1 MDKQWI
7 HNHNRCAVEYL
18 DGIHAFIEFATRH
31 NLGST
36 HIRCPCRRCNNSTWE
51 TFENVRFHLVRNGML
66 ETYTTWY
73 HHGERLDQASSSYV
87 TRVETVESNVDPNEQ
102 VMNILND
109 VYPYASSNTNQE
121 WGEGGDDGRPT
132 MDSEA
137 FKNYEKLLKNAK
149 QELYPGCENFSVLT
163 SIVELMHGKI
173 KFRLSNKCFDYFLG
187 VIKRMLPKE
196 NCLPED
202 HKSAQKVLKGLGL
215 GYEKI
220 HACVN
225 NCILFYKENK
235 ALDKCPVCNEPRFK
249 MTSQNR
255 NTKIPQKVMRYLP
268 LKPRLQRLYM
278 SMHTATDMR
287 WHKEG
292 RVNDDVMRHP
302 ADGEAWKE
310 FDRMYPDFAADPRN
324 VRLGLATDG
333 FNPFGVLNQKH
344 STWPVVVF
352 PYNLPPWKCMKKE
365 YMMLTLLINEDPGK
379 SIDVYLRPLVDELK
393 DLWENG
399 VRTYDK
405 YTGQMFTMRAA
416 VMWTINDFPAY
427 AMVSGWMT
435 KGYLA
440 CPICKENVTSSWH
453 ARKVCYLGHRRWLPW
468 DNEWRQNDKAFDG
481 TKETR
486 LRPREWSG
494 DEILDQLN
502 RLEFGHFGKGVSNP
516 RPTTHLNWTHKNIE
530 RKTKDTIEARLDLE
544 QMGVRSS
551 LWMKNVGG
559 TLKKCHPFFTVKPN
573 GKKEFFNFISSVKF
587 PDGYASNISRCVNVN
602 GCKFQNMK
610 SHDCHVI
617 LQRLLPVGIRHLL
630 PLDVVKPI
638 VLLSRFFSQ
647 LTARCLRKSD
657 VKQLQDDIVNV
668 LCKFEQIFPPAF
680 FTSMIHV
687 MIHLPDEALLA
698 GPVNCRWMYPI
709 ERYLSELKKSV
720 RNKAKPEGSLVEAWV
735 AYESLTFCAMY
746 LEDVETAFNRS
757 QRNNDG
763 GVRKE
768 KLSVFAQIARPFGDP
783 VKDESFTKKDMEV
796 AHWFILNN
804 CDEALPYL
812 EEHEQLM
819 KREHPSHLYAKKHR
833 DLFPSWFHAHMNKLK
848 ELNSPSYD
856 GELYNLARGPL
867 HVELFSGCHVNGI
880 KFLGATRDDKLS
892 TQNSGV
898 HVPGAGDSEDI
909 DFYGKL
915 TCVVQLLYKDRC
927 QVILFKCLW
936 FDTNPHN
943 RTSVKRDHGLLSVNT
958 MRHWYDEDPYIL
970 ATMVKQ
976 IFYLD
981 DPKAGNGWKVVQK
994 IDRKGLYDIPEQDH
1008 DDNYDN
1014 VADQQLSSSIEIGEE
1029 TLRDTNIVQEPF
1041 DVVGFPEFEISIDL
1055 GDLPQY
1061 NAPEEANEDEDEWES
1076 GNDSSEDSES
1086 YYCSSDDD

>member
-1 MDKQWI
+1 
-7 HNHNRCAVEYL
+7 
-18 DGIHAFIEFATRH
+18 
-31 NLGST
+31 
-36 HIRCPCRRCNNSTWE
+36 
-51 TFENVRFHLVRNGML
+51 
-66 ETYTTWY
+66 
-73 HHGERLDQASSSYV
+73 
-87 TRVETVESNVDPNEQ
+87 
-102 VMNILND
+102 
-109 VYPYASSNTNQE
+109 
-121 WGEGGDDGRPT
+121 
-132 MDSEA
+132 
-137 FKNYEKLLKNAK
+137 
-149 QELYPGCENFSVLT
+149 
-163 SIVELMHGKI
+163 
-173 KFRLSNKCFDYFLG
+173 
-187 VIKRMLPKE
+187 
-196 NCLPED
+196 
-202 HKSAQKVLKGLGL
+202 
-215 GYEKI
+215 
-220 HACVN
+220 
-225 NCILFYKENK
+225 
-235 ALDKCPVCNEPRFK
+235 
-249 MTSQNR
+249 
-255 NTKIPQKVMRYLP
+255 
-268 LKPRLQRLYM
+268 
-278 SMHTATDMR
+278 
-287 WHKEG
+287 
-292 RVNDDVMRHP
+292 
-302 ADGEAWKE
+302 
-310 FDRMYPDFAADPRN
+310 
-324 VRLGLATDG
+324 
-333 FNPFGVLNQKH
+333 
-344 STWPVVVF
+344 
-352 PYNLPPWKCMKKE
+352 
-365 YMMLTLLINEDPGK
+365 
-379 SIDVYLRPLVDELK
+379 
-393 DLWENG
+393 
-399 VRTYDK
+399 
-405 YTGQMFTMRAA
+405 MRAA

-440 CPICKENVTSSWH
+440 CPIWKENVTSSWH

-516 RPTTHLNWTHKNIE
+516 RPTTHLNWTHKIMLFELPYWSKLKLRHNLDVMHIE
-530 RKTKDTIEARLDLE
+530 KNVFDTLVGTILDIEGKTKDTIEARLDLE
-544 QMGVRSS
+544 RMGVRSS
-551 LWMKNVGG
+551 LWMKNVSG
-559 TLKKCHPFFTVKPN
+559 TLKKGHPFFTVKPN
-573 GKKEFFNFISSVKF
+573 GKKEFFNFISSVMF

-638 VLLSRFFSQ
+638 MLLSRFFSQ
-647 LTARCLRKSD
+647 LTA
-657 VKQLQDDIVNV
+657 
-668 LCKFEQIFPPAF
+668 
-680 FTSMIHV
+680 SMIHV

-709 ERYLSELKKSV
+709 ERYIGELKKSV
-720 RNKAKPEGSLVEAWV
+720 RNKAKPEGSLVKAWV

-746 LEDVETAFNRS
+746 LEDVETSFNRS

-768 KLSVFAQIARPFGDP
+768 KLSVFAQIARPFSDP

-819 KREHPSHLYAKKHR
+819 KREHLSHLYAKKHR

-915 TCVVQLLYKDRC
+915 TSVVQLLYKDRC

-936 FDTNPHN
+936 FDRNPHN
-943 RTSVKRDHGLLSVNT
+943 RMSVKRDHGLLSVNT

-970 ATMVKQ
+970 ATMAKQ

-981 DPKAGNGWKVVQK
+981 NPKAGNGWKVVQK
-994 IDRKGLYDIPEQDH
+994 IDRRGLYDIPEQDH

-1076 GNDSSEDSES
+1076 GNDSSKDSES

>member
-1 MDKQWI
+1 M
-7 HNHNRCAVEYL
+7 
-18 DGIHAFIEFATRH
+18 
-31 NLGST
+31 
-36 HIRCPCRRCNNSTWE
+36 E
-51 TFENVRFHLVRNGML
+51 TF
-66 ETYTTWY
+66 TTWY
-73 HHGERLDQASSSYV
+73 HYGERLDQASSSYV
-87 TRVETVESNVDPNEQ
+87 TRVETVESNVDPSEQ
-102 VMNILND
+102 VMNIVND

-121 WGEGGDDGRPT
+121 GGDEDRPT

-149 QELYPGCENFSVLT
+149 QELYPGYETFSVLRA
-163 SIVELMHGKI
+163 IVELMHGKI

-225 NCILFYKENK
+225 NCMLFYKENK
-235 ALDKCPVCNEPRFK
+235 QLDKSPIYNKPRFK
-249 MTSQNR
+249 VTSQNR
-255 NTKIPQKVMRYLP
+255 KTKIPQKVMRYLP

-278 SMHTATDMR
+278 SMHTANDMR
-287 WHKEG
+287 WHKER
-292 RVNDDVMRHP
+292 RVNDDVMRHH

-310 FDRMYPDFAADPRN
+310 FDRMYLDFAADPRN

-333 FNPFGVLNQKH
+333 SNPFRVLNQIH
-344 STWPVVVF
+344 NTWPVVVF
-352 PYNLPPWKCMKKE
+352 PYNLLPWKCMKKE
-365 YMMLTLLINEDPGK
+365 YMMLTLLISEDPGK

-393 DLWENG
+393 NLWEND
-399 VRTYDK
+399 VRTYNK
-405 YTGQMFTMRAA
+405 YTGQMFTIRAA
-416 VMWTINDFPAY
+416 VMWTVNDFPAY
-427 AMVSGWMT
+427 AMVSRWMT

-440 CPICKENVTSSWH
+440 CPICKENIILSWH
-453 ARKVCYLGHRRWLPW
+453 ARKVCYLSHRRWLPW
-468 DNEWRQNDKAFDG
+468 DNEWRQNDKTFHV

-502 RLEFGHFGKGVSNP
+502 RLEFGNFGKGVNKP
-516 RPTTHLNWTHKNIE
+516 RPTTHLSWTHKNIE
-530 RKTKDTIEARLDLE
+530 GKMKDTIEARLDLE
-544 QMGVRSS
+544 RMGIKSS
-551 LWMKNVGG
+551 LWMQRVGG
-559 TLKKCHPFFTVKPN
+559 TLKKGHPFFTVKPN

-587 PDGYASNISRCVNVN
+587 LDGYASNISSCVN
-602 GCKFQNMK
+602 
-610 SHDCHVI
+610 
-617 LQRLLPVGIRHLL
+617 
-630 PLDVVKPI
+630 
-638 VLLSRFFSQ
+638 
-647 LTARCLRKSD
+647 LTARCLRKLD
-657 VKQLQDDIVNV
+657 VRQLQDDIVNV
-668 LCKFEQIFPPAF
+668 LCKFEHIFPPAF
-680 FTSMIHV
+680 FTTMIHV

-709 ERYLSELKKSV
+709 ERYLGELKKCV
-720 RNKAKPEGSLVEAWV
+720 RNRAKPEGSLVEAWV

-746 LEDVETAFNRS
+746 LQDVETTFNRP

-763 GVRKE
+763 GVKKE
-768 KLSVFAQIARPFGDP
+768 KLFVFAQIARPFVDP
-783 VKDESFTKKDMEV
+783 VKGESFTKNDMEV
-796 AHWFILNN
+796 THWFILNN

-812 EEHEQLM
+812 EEHERLM
-819 KREHPSHLYAKKHR
+819 KLEHSSHLYAKKHC
-833 DLFPSWFHAHMNKLK
+833 DLFPSWFHTHMNKLK

-856 GELYNLARGPL
+856 EELYNLARGPL
-867 HVELFSGCHVNGI
+867 HVELFSGCYVNGI

-915 TCVVQLLYKDRC
+915 TSVVQLLYKNRC

-958 MRHWYDEDPYIL
+958 TRHWYDEDPYIL
-970 ATMVKQ
+970 ATMAKQ

-981 DPKAGNGWKVVQK
+981 VPKAGNGWKVVQK
-994 IDRKGLYDIPEQDH
+994 IDRRGLYDIPELDY
-1008 DDNYDN
+1008 DDNDDN

-1029 TLRDTNIVQEPF
+1029 TLRDTNIV
-1041 DVVGFPEFEISIDL
+1041 
-1055 GDLPQY
+1055 
-1061 NAPEEANEDEDEWES
+1061 
-1076 GNDSSEDSES
+1076 
-1086 YYCSSDDD
+1086 

>member
-1 MDKQWI
+1 M
-7 HNHNRCAVEYL
+7 
-18 DGIHAFIEFATRH
+18 
-31 NLGST
+31 
-36 HIRCPCRRCNNSTWE
+36 
-51 TFENVRFHLVRNGML
+51 M

-73 HHGERLDQASSSYV
+73 HHGERLDQPSSSYM

-109 VYPYASSNTNQE
+109 VYPYASTNTNE
-121 WGEGGDDGRPT
+121 EGGDDSRPT
-132 MDSEA
+132 MDNEA

-163 SIVELMHGKI
+163 AIVELMHGKI
-173 KFRLSNKCFDYFLG
+173 KFHLSNKCFDYFLG
-187 VIKRMLPKE
+187 VIKRMLPKD

-225 NCILFYKENK
+225 NCILFYKENRQ
-235 ALDKCPVCNEPRFK
+235 LDKCPVCNEPRFK

-255 NTKIPQKVMRYLP
+255 KTKIPQKVMRYLP

-287 WHKEG
+287 WHKER

-324 VRLGLATDG
+324 IRLGLATDG
-333 FNPFGVLNQKH
+333 FNPFGVLNQTH
-344 STWPVVVF
+344 SIWPIVVF

-365 YMMLTLLINEDPGK
+365 YMMLTVLITEDPRK

-405 YTGQMFTMRAA
+405 STGHMFTMRAA
-416 VMWTINDFPAY
+416 VMWTVNDFPAY

-468 DNEWRQNDKAFDG
+468 DNEWRHNDKAFHA
-481 TKETR
+481 KETQP
-486 LRPREWSG
+486 RPREWSG

-502 RLEFGHFGKGVSNP
+502 RLEFDHFGKGVSKP
-516 RPTTHLNWTHKNIE
+516 RPTTHLNWTHKSILFELPYWSKLKLRHNLDVMHIEKNVFDTLVGTILNIE
-530 RKTKDTIEARLDLE
+530 GKTKDTIEARLDLE
-544 QMGVRSS
+544 RMGIRSS
-551 LWMKNVGG
+551 LWMKKVGD

-587 PDGYASNISRCVNVN
+587 PDGYASNISRCVNVS
-602 GCKFQNMK
+602 GCKFSNMK

-709 ERYLSELKKSV
+709 ERYLGELKKSV

-735 AYESLTFCAMY
+735 AYESLTFCGMY
-746 LEDVETAFNRS
+746 LQDVETAFNRP

-768 KLSVFAQIARPFGDP
+768 KLYVFAQIARPFGDP
-783 VKDESFTKKDMEV
+783 VKGESFTKKDMEV

-804 CDEALPYL
+804 CDE
-812 EEHEQLM
+812 LM

-833 DLFPSWFHAHMNKLK
+833 ELFSSWFHK
-848 ELNSPSYD
+848 
-856 GELYNLARGPL
+856 
-867 HVELFSGCHVNGI
+867 HVN
-880 KFLGATRDDKLS
+880 
-892 TQNSGV
+892 
-898 HVPGAGDSEDI
+898 
-909 DFYGKL
+909 
-915 TCVVQLLYKDRC
+915 
-927 QVILFKCLW
+927 
-936 FDTNPHN
+936 
-943 RTSVKRDHGLLSVNT
+943 
-958 MRHWYDEDPYIL
+958 PYIL
-970 ATMVKQ
+970 ATMAKQ

-981 DPKAGNGWKVVQK
+981 DPKAGSGWKVVQK
-994 IDRKGLYDIPEQDH
+994 IDRRGLYDIPELDH
-1008 DDNYDN
+1008 DDNDDN
-1014 VADQQLSSSIEIGEE
+1014 VVDQQFSSLIEIGEE
-1029 TLRDTNIVQEPF
+1029 TLRDTNVVQEPF
-1041 DVVGFPEFEISIDL
+1041 EVAGVPEFEISIDL
-1055 GDLPQY
+1055 GDLPRY
-1061 NAPEEANEDEDEWES
+1061 NAPKEANEDEDEWKSE
-1076 GNDSSEDSES
+1076 NDSSEDSES

>member
-1 MDKQWI
+1 
-7 HNHNRCAVEYL
+7 
-18 DGIHAFIEFATRH
+18 
-31 NLGST
+31 
-36 HIRCPCRRCNNSTWE
+36 
-51 TFENVRFHLVRNGML
+51 
-66 ETYTTWY
+66 
-73 HHGERLDQASSSYV
+73 
-87 TRVETVESNVDPNEQ
+87 
-102 VMNILND
+102 
-109 VYPYASSNTNQE
+109 
-121 WGEGGDDGRPT
+121 
-132 MDSEA
+132 
-137 FKNYEKLLKNAK
+137 
-149 QELYPGCENFSVLT
+149 
-163 SIVELMHGKI
+163 
-173 KFRLSNKCFDYFLG
+173 
-187 VIKRMLPKE
+187 
-196 NCLPED
+196 
-202 HKSAQKVLKGLGL
+202 
-215 GYEKI
+215 
-220 HACVN
+220 
-225 NCILFYKENK
+225 
-235 ALDKCPVCNEPRFK
+235 
-249 MTSQNR
+249 
-255 NTKIPQKVMRYLP
+255 
-268 LKPRLQRLYM
+268 M

-287 WHKEG
+287 WHKER

-310 FDRMYPDFAADPRN
+310 FDQMYPDFAVDPQN
-324 VRLGLATDG
+324 IRLGLATDG
-333 FNPFGVLNQKH
+333 FNPFGVLNQTH
-344 STWPVVVF
+344 SIWPVVVF

-365 YMMLTLLINEDPGK
+365 YMMLTVLITEDPRK

-405 YTGQMFTMRAA
+405 STGHMFTMRAA
-416 VMWTINDFPAY
+416 VMWTVNDFPAY

-468 DNEWRQNDKAFDG
+468 DNEWRHNDKAFHG
-481 TKETR
+481 TKETQP
-486 LRPREWSG
+486 RPREWSG

-502 RLEFGHFGKGVSNP
+502 RLEFGHFGKGVSKP
-516 RPTTHLNWTHKNIE
+516 RPTTHLNWTHKSILFELPYWSKLKLRHNLDVMHIE
-530 RKTKDTIEARLDLE
+530 KNVFDTLVGTILDIEGKTKDTIEARLDLE
-544 QMGVRSS
+544 RMGIRSS
-551 LWMKNVGG
+551 LWMKKVGG
-559 TLKKCHPFFTVKPN
+559 TLKKGHPFFTVKPN

-587 PDGYASNISRCVNVN
+587 PDGYASNISRCVN
-602 GCKFQNMK
+602 
-610 SHDCHVI
+610 
-617 LQRLLPVGIRHLL
+617 
-630 PLDVVKPI
+630 
-638 VLLSRFFSQ
+638 

-709 ERYLSELKKSV
+709 ERYLGELKKSV

-735 AYESLTFCAMY
+735 AYESLTFCGMY
-746 LEDVETAFNRS
+746 LQDVETAFNRP
-757 QRNNDG
+757 QRNNDS

-768 KLSVFAQIARPFGDP
+768 KLYVFAQIARPFGDP
-783 VKDESFTKKDMEV
+783 IKGESITKKDMEV

-812 EEHEQLM
+812 EQHEQLM

-833 DLFPSWFHAHMNKLK
+833 ELFPSWFHKHMNKLK

-856 GELYNLARGPL
+856 EELYNLARGPL

-880 KFLGATRDDKLS
+880 KFLGATRDDKLC
-892 TQNSGV
+892 
-898 HVPGAGDSEDI
+898 AGDSEDI

-915 TCVVQLLYKDRC
+915 TSVIQLFYKDRC

-958 MRHWYDEDPYIL
+958 TKCWYNEDPYIL
-970 ATMVKQ
+970 ATMAKQ

-994 IDRKGLYDIPEQDH
+994 IDRRGLYDIPELDN
-1008 DDNYDN
+1008 DDNDNN
-1014 VADQQLSSSIEIGEE
+1014 VADQQFSSLIEIGEE
-1029 TLRDTNIVQEPF
+1029 TLRDTNVVQEPF
-1041 DVVGFPEFEISIDL
+1041 EVAGVPEFEISIDL

-1061 NAPEEANEDEDEWES
+1061 NAPKETNEDEDEWKSE
-1076 GNDSSEDSES
+1076 NDSSEDSES
-1086 YYCSSDDD
+1086 YYCSSDED

>member
-1 MDKQWI
+1 MKDGVAQSRPSSCKILAPNQKNLPLFPNFARRMPTYVAQSCFARLWEAETAYPVAAATSI
-7 HNHNRCAVEYL
+7 AHLSPQNRLPDQTCILKLIIKFGISAQIKPQLHLLKIYTTYSHWFTVDFAVNSR
-18 DGIHAFIEFATRH
+18 AW
-31 NLGST
+31 GST
-36 HIRCPCRRCNNSTWE
+36 K
-51 TFENVRFHLVRNGML
+51 VRNGMM

-87 TRVETVESNVDPNEQ
+87 TRVETVECNVDPNEQ

-121 WGEGGDDGRPT
+121 GGEGGDDGRPT

-137 FKNYEKLLKNAK
+137 FKNYEKLLKMPSKN
-149 QELYPGCENFSVLT
+149 Y
-163 SIVELMHGKI
+163 I
-173 KFRLSNKCFDYFLG
+173 R
-187 VIKRMLPKE
+187 
-196 NCLPED
+196 
-202 HKSAQKVLKGLGL
+202 
-215 GYEKI
+215 
-220 HACVN
+220 
-225 NCILFYKENK
+225 ENK

-278 SMHTATDMR
+278 SMQTATDMR

-292 RVNDDVMRHP
+292 QVNDDVIRHP

-310 FDRMYPDFAADPRN
+310 FDRMYPYFAADPRN
-324 VRLGLATDG
+324 VKLGLATDG
-333 FNPFGVLNQKH
+333 FNPFGVLNLMH
-344 STWPVVVF
+344 NTWPVVVF

-416 VMWTINDFPAY
+416 VMWTINDFSAY
-427 AMVSGWMT
+427 AMVSG
-435 KGYLA
+435 
-440 CPICKENVTSSWH
+440 
-453 ARKVCYLGHRRWLPW
+453 WLPW
-468 DNEWRQNDKAFDG
+468 DNEWRQNDKAFDD
-481 TKETR
+481 TKEIR
-486 LRPREWSG
+486 PRPREWSG

-516 RPTTHLNWTHKNIE
+516 RLTTHLNWTHKSMLFELPYWSKLKLRHNLDLMHIEKNVFDTLVGTILDIE

-544 QMGVRSS
+544 RMGIRSS

-559 TLKKCHPFFTVKPN
+559 TLKKGHPFFTVKPN
-573 GKKEFFNFISSVKF
+573 GKKEFFQLYFFCKV
-587 PDGYASNISRCVNVN
+587 SRW
-602 GCKFQNMK
+602 
-610 SHDCHVI
+610 
-617 LQRLLPVGIRHLL
+617 
-630 PLDVVKPI
+630 
-638 VLLSRFFSQ
+638 
-647 LTARCLRKSD
+647 LTARCLRKSN

-668 LCKFEQIFPPAF
+668 LCKFEQIFPPSF

-698 GPVNCRWMYPI
+698 GPVNCRWMYLI
-709 ERYLSELKKSV
+709 ERYLGELKKCV
-720 RNKAKPEGSLVEAWV
+720 RNKAKPEGSFVEAWV
-735 AYESLTFCAMY
+735 VYESLTFCAMY
-746 LEDVETAFNRS
+746 LEDVETAFNRP

-768 KLSVFAQIARPFGDP
+768 KLS
-783 VKDESFTKKDMEV
+783 
-796 AHWFILNN
+796 
-804 CDEALPYL
+804 
-812 EEHEQLM
+812 
-819 KREHPSHLYAKKHR
+819 
-833 DLFPSWFHAHMNKLK
+833 
-848 ELNSPSYD
+848 
-856 GELYNLARGPL
+856 
-867 HVELFSGCHVNGI
+867 
-880 KFLGATRDDKLS
+880 FLGATRDDKLS

-898 HVPGAGDSEDI
+898 HVLGAGDSEDI

-915 TCVVQLLYKDRC
+915 TSVLQLLYKDRC

-936 FDTNPHN
+936 FDTNPLN

-970 ATMVKQ
+970 TTMAKQ

-994 IDRKGLYDIPEQDH
+994 IDRRGLYDISEQDH

-1029 TLRDTNIVQEPF
+1029 TLRDTNIVQEAF

-1061 NAPEEANEDEDEWES
+1061 NAPEEANEDEDKWES

-1086 YYCSSDDD
+1086 YYCSLDDD